1 MSIVDE
7 ITRLTSAKADIKA
20 AIEAKGVSVPSSAKL
35 DAFPSYV
42 SQIEGGGG
50 VDWDAIAQRTL
61 SGVAQGSASV
71 VSRYAFAN
79 CGLLTGANFP
89 NAVSIGTQA
98 FYQCADLQSVSFPN
112 VAYIGSSG
120 FDECSSLS
128 EAIIPNA
135 SNLQYLAFGHCRQ
148 LKTVTLNG
156 TARLSSQAFAYCA
169 SLSEVNTEGD
179 GVLTLG
185 NSAFAYCY
193 SLQIVRG
200 TIASAGYG
208 AFDHCSAL
216 RTVDL
221 TACSYLSNN
230 VFQSCSNLSSV
241 SLPIFSAYFFNN
253 VFSGCYALQT
263 VYAPLVSGV
272 QSTAFYRCSSLSFL
286 NLPNN
291 QMVGSRAFYYATGLQ
306 TLRLGNSARS
316 CYSVYQTAF
325 QYCTELESVYLLW
338 NNVPKAQFSNIFA
351 STPIASSSY
360 LGRFGSIF
368 VPLSLL
374 GTYRTAT
381 NWATY
386 SSRFVGLT
394 DEEIAALPV

>member
-1 MSIVDE
+1 MSIASE
-7 ITRLTSAKADIKA
+7 ITRLTNAKADIKA

-71 VSRYAFAN
+71 VSQYAFDN

-120 FDECSSLS
+120 FDGCSSLS

-179 GVLTLG
+179 GVLTLE

-200 TIASAGYG
+200 TIASAAYG

-221 TACSYLSNN
+221 TACSYLANN

-241 SLPIFSAYFFNN
+241 SLPIFSAYFSNN

-272 QSTAFYRCSSLSFL
+272 QSTAFYHCSSLSFL

-338 NNVPKAQFSNIFA
+338 NNVPKAQLSTIFA

-394 DEEIAALPV
+394 DEEIAALPI